1 MKTRVIQAKPGLYL
15 QNGPELKLVCTK
27 MQVKSYLV
35 DIIERNKQLFHENT
49 DNSGKTRTVPAKW
62 ARAHACVY
70 KNASKVLLS

>member
-1 MKTRVIQAKPGLYL
+1 MKTQIIRVKPGLYL
-15 QNGPELKLVCTK
+15 QNGPELMLVCTK

-62 ARAHACVY
+62 ARAQKY
-70 KNASKVLLS
+70 KQISPGDC